1 MALKTINDTNL
12 SAIAAA
18 IREKNQTN
26 TTYKPSEMADAI
38 KAISTGGSG
47 LDIDWNNDIVA
58 TVNSASSTIVL
69 PEGYTINDI
78 KLVILPTNA
87 DSSYSSSTRWFVA
100 MPGVIT
106 PEVMTNNGSSM
117 IYNNVLPGIVMG
129 AYGTGSQSGSFG
141 IALYLIDHQALF
153 NYSSAYEMKY
163 IGLRTANSKPREVQG
178 VYSST
183 ADFSSAF
190 TTSGG
195 SVSCLADGKGL
206 FVLKKKEVS

>member
-18 IREKNQTN
+18 IREKNGET
-26 TTYKPSEMADAI
+26 TTYKPSEMAAAI
-38 KAISTGGSG
+38 KAISAGGSG

-58 TVNSASSTIVL
+58 TVNSASGTIVL

-78 KLVILPTNA
+78 KLVILPTNT
-87 DSSYSSSTRWFVA
+87 SSGSSSSTRWFVA
-100 MPGVIT
+100 MPGVVT
-106 PEVMTNNGSSM
+106 PEVMTNDDSTM
-117 IYNNVLPGIVMG
+117 VYNNVLPGIVMG
-129 AYGTGSQSGSFG
+129 AYDIGSQSGSFG

-153 NYSSAYEMKY
+153 NYSSAYEMEY
-163 IGLRTANSKPREVQG
+163 MGLRTANSKPREVEG

-183 ADFSSAF
+183 IDFSSAF
-190 TTSGG
+190 STSGG
-195 SVSCLADGKGL
+195 VVSRLADGRGL

>member
-18 IREKNQTN
+18 IREKNQAT
-26 TTYKPSEMADAI
+26 TTYKPSEMAA
-38 KAISTGGSG
+38 AISAIVTGGSG

-58 TVNSASSTIVL
+58 TVNSASGTIVL

-87 DSSYSSSTRWFVA
+87 DSGNSSSTRWFVA
-100 MPGVIT
+100 VPGVVT
-106 PEVMTNNGSSM
+106 PEVMTNTDSSM
-117 IYNNVLPGIVMG
+117 AYNNVLPGIVMG
-129 AYGTGSQSGSFG
+129 AYGNGSQSGSFG

-153 NYSSAYEMKY
+153 NYSSIYEMKY
-163 IGLRTANSKPREVQG
+163 IGLRTANSKPREVEG

-183 ADFSSAF
+183 VDFSSAF
-190 TTSGG
+190 STSGG
-195 SVSCLADGKGL
+195 VVSRLAEGKGL